1 MWCRWPRR
9 ARSPL
14 GRRLLRGGRCDH
26 HDQFNR
32 SRVVRDRHRAGFGTC
47 GASDS
52 PRLAIVAGGARADQ
66 HRWRS
71 PRTPGAPRNRV
82 RPLPL
87 VAQTDRRPQ
96 APPPS
101 SAAFVG
107 PGQGKIGQDR
117 PDPGSEPVVT
127 DVGAILTLA
136 PVCAA
141 ATLAPEVGGL
151 ATGLTARFT
160 HHVQVEA
167 SSQA

>member
-1 MWCRWPRR
+1 MRCRWPRR

-32 SRVVRDRHRAGFGTC
+32 SRVVRDRHRAGFGAC

-71 PRTPGAPRNRV
+71 PRTDRGPSQPCPPAPAV
-82 RPLPL
+82 RRTGGL
-87 VAQTDRRPQ
+87 RRPQ
-96 APPPS
+96 PS

-127 DVGAILTLA
+127 GVGAILTLA

>member
-1 MWCRWPRR
+1 MEVAPHRPGPLATVS
-9 ARSPL
+9 ARSRCW
-14 GRRLLRGGRCDH
+14 RRRTGG
-26 HDQFNR
+26 
-32 SRVVRDRHRAGFGTC
+32 
-47 GASDS
+47 
-52 PRLAIVAGGARADQ
+52 L
-66 HRWRS
+66 
-71 PRTPGAPRNRV
+71 
-82 RPLPL
+82 
-87 VAQTDRRPQ
+87 RRPQ
-96 APPPS
+96 PS

-127 DVGAILTLA
+127 GVGAILTLA